1 MRIMSF
7 LLFIAAFTM
16 SGCAETSPILK
27 TSESKS
33 FFEGAVYSGEK
44 AIIETDTTGAEKYRL
59 FHQAATG
66 FIPLQVVREEV
77 EERANKFCRQQGK
90 GSKLL
95 EETTSPQYVAPG
107 NFPRVELIFACIE
120 IPTASNFEDQ
130 TYIMLTNLKKLLDN
144 GTITKDEFEQQK
156 ARILSH

>member
-1 MRIMSF
+1 MHKMTF
-7 LLFIAAFTM
+7 LTFAAVLSI
-16 SGCAETSPILK
+16 SGCAETSPILRAN
-27 TSESKS
+27 ESKS

-44 AIIETDTTGAEKYRL
+44 AIIGADTTGAQRYRV

-77 EERANKFCRQQGK
+77 EERANKFCGRQGK
-90 GSKLL
+90 GIKLL

-107 NFPRVELIFACIE
+107 NFPRVELIFACLE
-120 IPTASNFEDQ
+120 IPKTTFEDQ
-130 TYIMLTNLKKLLDN
+130 TYIRLTNLKKLLDD
-144 GTITKDEFEQQK
+144 GTITKEEFEQQK